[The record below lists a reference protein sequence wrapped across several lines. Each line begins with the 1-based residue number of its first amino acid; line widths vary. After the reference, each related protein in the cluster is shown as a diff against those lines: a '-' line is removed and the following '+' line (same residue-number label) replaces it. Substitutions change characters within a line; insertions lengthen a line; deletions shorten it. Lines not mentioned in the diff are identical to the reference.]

1 MLGDRRP
8 PGEVVADPKLP
19 LRVDLADY
27 ASWLSGHDPFGED
40 DLRKPPGAARR
51 GQRSLELF
59 LADFCS
65 AYSGGRQV
73 SVEDVQ
79 SLLARYPVLLVLDG
93 LDEVPDPGA
102 PGDRRRGDQ
111 PRRCPHGSKR
121 AAPGASRSW

>member
-1 MLGDRRP
+1 M
-8 PGEVVADPKLP
+8 VADPKLP
-19 LRVDLADY
+19 LRIDLTDY

-40 DLRKPPGAARR
+40 DLRKPPRRRKR

-65 AYSGGRQV
+65 AFSGGRQV

-79 SLLARYPVLLVLDG
+79 SLLARYPMLLVLDG
-93 LDEVPDPGA
+93 LDEVPDPGLRA
-102 PGDRRRGDQ
+102 IVVERSTPPLPAWEQ
-111 PRRCPHGSKR
+111 V